1 MPYNKDKFLDQI
13 SFVETMQKILI
24 WLFLLFCCYAN
35 AQNNNNIYEQNFDD
49 IIKLATNNDV
59 KAQFDLASMYYSGKG
74 VPQDYKQSFYWYSK
88 AADNNHVGAQ
98 AMLAIMY
105 YKGQGVEQD
114 VKKAQEYFKLA
125 GLEGNVLR
133 YFIQEFTQDKN

>member
-1 MPYNKDKFLDQI
+1 
-13 SFVETMQKILI
+13 
-24 WLFLLFCCYAN
+24 
-35 AQNNNNIYEQNFDD
+35 
-49 IIKLATNNDV
+49 
-59 KAQFDLASMYYSGKG
+59 MYYSGKG

-133 YFIQEFTQDKN
+133 YFI